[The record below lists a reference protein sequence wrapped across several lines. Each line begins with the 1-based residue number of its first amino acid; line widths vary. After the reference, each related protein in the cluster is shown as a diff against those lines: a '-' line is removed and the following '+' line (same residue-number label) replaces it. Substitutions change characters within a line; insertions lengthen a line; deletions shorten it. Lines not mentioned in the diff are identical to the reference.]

1 MLQQTINGKVVIII
15 SIPETGKY
23 LVYYEGKLTEMDERP
38 ITDQDGEQLK
48 MEREEARQEIIE
60 IRGRM
65 LGNVFVNM
73 LEPFLNQNRN

>member
-60 IRGRM
+60 IM